1 MNNDRSYD
9 YGLDLFNPPINSVK
23 VKDGVYAHKYPNG
36 IININGHKYMYY
48 SMREAIKLYKTKSR

>member
-9 YGLDLFNPPINSVK
+9 YGLDLFNPPIKSVK
-23 VKDGVYAHKYPNG
+23 VKDGVYAHKYSNG
-36 IININGHKYMYY
+36 IINISGHKYMYY